1 MIHLEDIT
9 EANFTEALRLEV
21 GEDQRRFVAPAAGI
35 LARGYVYRSNR
46 ARVYAIMAEDVMVGL
61 ALVRDLDEPP
71 ACYDLQQFMI
81 DRRHQG
87 RGCGGEAA
95 GGGPLRCGGGLC
107 APGGSGCPASLRA
120 GGLCGHGLCGS
131 RRAGVPEPDASFLL
145 KGAASSV
152 TANAATP
159 SSKG

>member
-35 LARGYVYRSNR
+35 LARGYVYRHNR
-46 ARVYAIMAEDVMVGL
+46 ARVYAIMAEDAMAGL

-87 RGCGGEAA
+87 RGCGGEA
-95 GGGPLRCGGGLC
+95 LRQLL
-107 APGGSGCPASLRA
+107 ALLRA
-120 GGLCGHGLCGS
+120 
-131 RRAGVPEPDASFLL
+131 
-145 KGAASSV
+145 K
-152 TANAATP
+152 AATMRWRFACTGRIWLP
-159 SSKG
+159 GVFTSVRALRTRAMWIPARRSA

>member
-35 LARGYVYRSNR
+35 LARGYVYRHNR
-46 ARVYAIMAEDVMVGL
+46 ARVYAIMAEDAMAGL

-87 RGCGGEAA
+87 RGCGGEA
-95 GGGPLRCGGGLC
+95 LRQLL
-107 APGGSGCPASLRA
+107 AMLRA
-120 GGLCGHGLCGS
+120 EGRYDAVEVCVHQENLAARRLYE
-131 RRAGVPEPDASFLL
+131 RAGFADTGYADPGAPECLNLVYRFR
-145 KGAASSV
+145 
-152 TANAATP
+152 
-159 SSKG
+159 

>member
-9 EANFTEALRLEV
+9 EANWLEAVRLEV
-21 GEDQRRFVAPAAGI
+21 GEAQRGFVAPAVGI

-87 RGCGGEAA
+87 RGCGGEA
-95 GGGPLRCGGGLC
+95 LRQLL
-107 APGGSGCPASLRA
+107 AMLRA
-120 GGLCGHGLCGS
+120 EGRYDAVEVCVHRENLAARRLYE
-131 RRAGVPEPDASFLL
+131 RAGFADTGYADPGAPECLNLVYRFR
-145 KGAASSV
+145 
-152 TANAATP
+152 
-159 SSKG
+159 

>member
-1 MIHLEDIT
+1 MIHLEEIT

-87 RGCGGEAA
+87 RGYGGEA
-95 GGGPLRCGGGLC
+95 LRQLL
-107 APGGSGCPASLRA
+107 ALLRA
-120 GGLCGHGLCGS
+120 
-131 RRAGVPEPDASFLL
+131 
-145 KGAASSV
+145 K
-152 TANAATP
+152 AATMRWRFACTGRIWRP
-159 SSKG
+159 GVFMSGRALRTRAMWIPARRSA